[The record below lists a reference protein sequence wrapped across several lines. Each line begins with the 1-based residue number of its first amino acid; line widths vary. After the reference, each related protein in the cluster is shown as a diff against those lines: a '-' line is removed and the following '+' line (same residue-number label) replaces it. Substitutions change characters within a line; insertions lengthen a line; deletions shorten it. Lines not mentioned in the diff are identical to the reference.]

1 VLQQIIVLHSSDTA
15 TPLVLQN
22 HSRLLLHLLGQIR
35 FDLTAQRP
43 SHEYRRVEAAQAQI
57 CKDLAEPPGLAQLAH
72 SLGISV
78 RQLQRD
84 FLACTGMTPI
94 RYVNLM
100 RLSEANLL
108 LAETRLPISEIAAQ
122 LGYTS
127 PGHFSAAFRRAY
139 DCSPRDVREPSRLV
153 GEL

>member
-1 VLQQIIVLHSSDTA
+1 
-15 TPLVLQN
+15 
-22 HSRLLLHLLGQIR
+22 
-35 FDLTAQRP
+35 
-43 SHEYRRVEAAQAQI
+43 
-57 CKDLAEPPGLAQLAH
+57 
-72 SLGISV
+72 
-78 RQLQRD
+78 
-84 FLACTGMTPI
+84 
-94 RYVNLM
+94 M